1 MERTGR
7 KKYFYKVIP
16 IQNLN
21 ITKNLFVLCMSFSPS
36 INKIYTEA
44 TQGDPCWF
52 IYLLQ
57 WYVLVWMG
65 SCICTIPMFMRQWR
79 NVGGAMEKNYFL
91 HSDCFV

>member
-36 INKIYTEA
+36 INKMVHITLRPLKE
-44 TQGDPCWF
+44 
-52 IYLLQ
+52 
-57 WYVLVWMG
+57 
-65 SCICTIPMFMRQWR
+65 IP
-79 NVGGAMEKNYFL
+79 VGLFTCYSGIF
-91 HSDCFV
+91 